1 MDRGWRNGT
10 KRAAVLKGIRGE
22 RPDRK
27 GGGAEGD
34 RAFGLGFE
42 EVGCCACVGLG
53 GDGLDGGNGR
63 FRSIVDGSI
72 RGQLVLASHWL

>member
-1 MDRGWRNGT
+1 M
-10 KRAAVLKGIRGE
+10 AALKGI
-22 RPDRK
+22 
-27 GGGAEGD
+27 EG
-34 RAFGLGFE
+34 GLGFDG
-42 EVGCCACVGLG
+42 VGCCACVGMG

>member
-1 MDRGWRNGT
+1 M
-10 KRAAVLKGIRGE
+10 LKGIGGE

-34 RAFGLGFE
+34 RSRVARAFGLGFDG
-42 EVGCCACVGLG
+42 VGCCACVGMG